1 MQNDRSSSQFSL
13 DSIIIPMYI
22 HTKKKMIITRKETR
36 DQDRGEGRDERKT
49 SGEKQGGEAW
59 NRIGRTSKLFRISFN
74 DDDSLFFFFFQNICF
89 QFQESSRHSTPRL
102 FECPLISRVVTLERK
117 KKNGKKKEDKKE
129 RREEEWRGGGRK
141 RGRKAKETA
150 GGREERHNG
159 ANEKEEGG
167 EKGWGSE
174 RKIDGGARCIRA
186 FHFPCLSFPPLRQ
199 PDKGP
204 SGTRSQVFT
213 GPIRD
218 ERCQMENS
226 RE

>member
-1 MQNDRSSSQFSL
+1 MIDPRRNFPSTRLSSRCISTQ
-13 DSIIIPMYI
+13 
-22 HTKKKMIITRKETR
+22 KKKWSSLGKRRGIKIGE
-36 DQDRGEGRDERKT
+36 RGEMK
-49 SGEKQGGEAW
+49 EKQAVKSRE
-59 NRIGRTSKLFRISFN
+59 GRPGTESAEHRNSSGYRLTMMI
-74 DDDSLFFFFFQNICF
+74 FFFFFFSKYLLSISRIIETLDSSTLRMSVNF
-89 QFQESSRHSTPRL
+89 SSRYVRK
-102 FECPLISRVVTLERK
+102 K

-129 RREEEWRGGGRK
+129 RREEEWRGRGRK